1 MNDNKELVNS
11 IIPGSEA
18 AKPDISVT
26 VKRNAGEN
34 DEIDL
39 VRVFKYMGKK
49 SGIFVTLILLLAAIG
64 VSVALFMAE
73 NQRNSSDAVAS
84 IQVLMDKN
92 YNVDT
97 LASAYVVKNALIQA
111 GLSDKLS
118 VDSVRN
124 NIEVSRVLKEEYRQ
138 KLAMYSKL
146 NLSADSIR
154 ELLGTE
160 PEYEDI
166 YIVTLRNGFGEKQK
180 MLKDNEMTA
189 LLNAIITRFNDSFYE
204 EYSNITAPE
213 YGIGGFSYESVEYS
227 EAADV
232 LRQAFIALSNY
243 CNNISDAF
251 PTFSRDGLTYKDMA
265 ELITLSYEAQVNYFG
280 AYIFYS
286 NTVRDK
292 ESFSTLYTHYIRN
305 YKTELLNA
313 ENKIKHY
320 DELIKNYKN
329 ETILILSSGE
339 DKKLQSIT
347 KNLDAYNELVLQ
359 QAANNKEKAYYEK
372 LISDYEERLNNIQA
386 TGTVGVHDY
395 AEITITGIIEAY
407 NKLYQDVC
415 DMTESFT
422 ASSGY
427 QGSFTS
433 FTTSNTSSARFFSKG
448 NIKKALIGLFGGAFG
463 GVVIWGVYGLVVEL
477 KRSSK
482 KREESE
488 NEQK

>member
-1 MNDNKELVNS
+1 MSENNELINS
-11 IIPGSEA
+11 LVPGTEA
-18 AKPDISVT
+18 GKPDISVT
-26 VKRNAGEN
+26 VKRNAGDN

-39 VRVFKYMGKK
+39 VRVFKFMGKK
-49 SGIFVTLILLLAAIG
+49 RGVFVTLILLLA
-64 VSVALFMAE
+64 SVGLAAALFMAE
-73 NQRNSSDAVAS
+73 NKRNSSDAVAS
-84 IQVLMDKN
+84 IQVLMEDQ

-97 LASAYVVKNALIQA
+97 IASAYVVKNALIQA
-111 GLSDKLS
+111 GLSDKIT

-146 NLSADSIR
+146 NLSESSIR

-160 PEYEDI
+160 PEYENI
-166 YIVTLRNGFGEKQK
+166 YIVTLKNGFGEKEK
-180 MLKDNEMTA
+180 MLRDDEMNA
-189 LLNAIITRFNDSFYE
+189 LLNAIIVRFNESFYDQ
-204 EYSNITAPE
+204 YSTITAPE
-213 YGIGGFSYESVEYS
+213 YGIGGFDYSIVEYS

-232 LRQAFIALSNY
+232 LRQSFVALSNY
-243 CNNISDAF
+243 CREISQDF
-251 PTFSRDGLTYKDMA
+251 PDFSRNGLTYKDMA

-305 YKTELLNA
+305 YKTELMNA
-313 ENKIKHY
+313 ENKMKHY

-359 QAANNKEKAYYEK
+359 QAENSRDKAFYEK
-372 LISDYEERLNNIQA
+372 MISDYEERLSNIQA
-386 TGTVGVHDY
+386 TGTVGVHEY
-395 AEITITGIIEAY
+395 AEVTITGIINAY
-407 NKLYQDVC
+407 DKLYEDVC
-415 DMTESFT
+415 EMTESFT

-427 QGSFTS
+427 QGAFTS
-433 FTTSNTSSARFFSKG
+433 YTTASTSGSRFFSTA
-448 NIKKALIGLFGGAFG
+448 NIKNALIGCFGGAFA
-463 GVVIWGVYGLVVEL
+463 GVLIWGVYGLVVEL

-482 KREESE
+482 KREEAE